1 MAPMSIYKQFFG
13 AAVMGNI
20 RSNEITK
27 LLSTFVVMNL
37 NPLMQNV
44 PKWSDT
50 L

>member
-1 MAPMSIYKQFFG
+1 MAPMSIYKQFFDV
-13 AAVMGNI
+13 AVMENT

-27 LLSTFVVMNL
+27 LLSTFVIMNL

-44 PKWSDT
+44 PKWLDT

>member
-13 AAVMGNI
+13 VAVMENI

-27 LLSTFVVMNL
+27 LLSTFVIMNL
-37 NPLMQNV
+37 NPLMHNV